1 MIKTEKKS
9 MNGDVVYVFPEDE
22 YAIIKWD
29 DDDGTARFDICFNEY
44 IANFDNYFANELEV
58 IGNIYENKEFL
69 NETD

>member
-1 MIKTEKKS
+1 

-29 DDDGTARFDICFNEY
+29 DDDETARFDICFNEY